1 MSNSM
6 AETPSHF
13 YKVILPETIADKK
26 LRIPEKF
33 VREFGDELPDVVR
46 FIVPNGQVWRV
57 GLMKDGRNVWFHDGW
72 HHFIEYYSIT
82 ARCILV
88 FKYEKNSNFHVLIF
102 NLSACEILYPRNFEE
117 PGNYQQ
123 NSEHQVEMESKD
135 FIDKGQGSSGTK
147 RKGRGKARGV
157 AYRARDLE
165 VNIYQGRIL
174 TPEVVREISII
185 FSQNITGP
193 WITYTE
199 YPKEERERLFAR
211 FKRIQFRYTCSEE
224 DLKAAFLTTV
234 SNLYRDWMCQLRKP
248 VFKKYKSPKDRIA
261 HPPNNVSAV
270 VWKQMVDKWTDAKWQ
285 DKSKQNANNQ
295 SNVQMYHTTGS
306 VPYAKY
312 RYEQLRQN
320 GVEPSPIE
328 CFKKFNM
335 SKTKDGGEKWTS
347 EKAKELH
354 EKMEFKKKSVAVNQ
368 DSEIDDW
375 DIYREVVGTSHGYV
389 LGMGRGIKAE
399 DGSCKRARVARC
411 AALETPSHFFK
422 VIPAT
427 LEDKK
432 LLTKDEKKI
441 WLHDSWHD
449 FVKCYSISA
458 GPNDEKNS
466 LNQDEMKIEIM
477 DFATP
482 NSPSNSLKNKA
493 FDKCRRSSSKICTPQ
508 SQVKRDKPSLGLV
521 LGTNRCGKCS
531 ASFETPKYN
540 PDSSTQD
547 AHEEEVK
554 TRFRYY
560 GSASARKRKV
570 RTNEREREI
579 HTANAFEP
587 ANPYCRV
594 VMRPSYLTTM
604 CLPSSFSKKHFNGV
618 LGFIKLQLSNGKQ
631 WPVRCIYRRQRAVFS
646 QGWRGFMLDN
656 NLGEGDVCVF
666 EVLRSRDIVVK
677 VTVFRVLKSAEFVN
691 RPSFGLLGKV
701 TGPRNVLLPVRIQ
714 NITIVLTCEARDV
727 K

>member
-33 VREFGDELPDVVR
+33 VREFGDELSDVVR

-234 SNLYRDWMCQLRKP
+234 SNLYRDWMCRLRKP

-411 AALETPSHFFK
+411 AALE
-422 VIPAT
+422 VIIPAT

-458 GPNDEKNS
+458 GHPAKYAL
-466 LNQDEMKIEIM
+466 LNHR
-477 DFATP
+477 
-482 NSPSNSLKNKA
+482 L
-493 FDKCRRSSSKICTPQ
+493 
-508 SQVKRDKPSLGLV
+508 
-521 LGTNRCGKCS
+521 
-531 ASFETPKYN
+531 
-540 PDSSTQD
+540 
-547 AHEEEVK
+547 
-554 TRFRYY
+554 
-560 GSASARKRKV
+560 
-570 RTNEREREI
+570 REI
-579 HTANAFEP
+579 SLLLVWSWELIGAGNA
-587 ANPYCRV
+587 V
-594 VMRPSYLTTM
+594 
-604 CLPSSFSKKHFNGV
+604 LP
-618 LGFIKLQLSNGKQ
+618 LKLQNC
-631 WPVRCIYRRQRAVFS
+631 R
-646 QGWRGFMLDN
+646 
-656 NLGEGDVCVF
+656 
-666 EVLRSRDIVVK
+666 
-677 VTVFRVLKSAEFVN
+677 
-691 RPSFGLLGKV
+691 
-701 TGPRNVLLPVRIQ
+701 
-714 NITIVLTCEARDV
+714 
-727 K
+727 